1 MPGSGSSSQHN
12 SWMRRL
18 SIFMAVQHVAEAA
31 ERADRDPAALELAA
45 QAMDVDLD
53 GAGVGIGLEIEHA
66 FADLRLADR
75 LAGLEQQVFEHRM
88 LARRQGEIAAAEPEQ
103 PRLAVEFEIA
113 AADHCHCGDLE

>member
-18 SIFMAVQHVAEAA
+18 LIFMAVQHVAEAA
-31 ERADRDPAALELAA
+31 ERADRDPAAIELAA

-75 LAGLEQQVFEHRM
+75 LAGLEPQVLEHRP
-88 LARRQGEIAAAEPEQ
+88 LARRQGESDPDEPAQ
-103 PRLAVEFEIA
+103 TALAV
-113 AADHCHCGDLE
+113 